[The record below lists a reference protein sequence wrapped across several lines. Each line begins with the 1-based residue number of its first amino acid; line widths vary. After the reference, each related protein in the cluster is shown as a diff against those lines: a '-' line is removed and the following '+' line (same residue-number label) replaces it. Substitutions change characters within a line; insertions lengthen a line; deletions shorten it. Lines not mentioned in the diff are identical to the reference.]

1 MREYIEDLKQT
12 NLFFNIES
20 EEMEGL
26 LRLI

>member
-1 MREYIEDLKQT
+1 MCEFIEDLKQT
-12 NLFFNIES
+12 NLFFHIES